1 MERAVLVG
9 VALRGEPDAWPVED
23 SLEELA
29 SLAETAGV
37 EVVGEFTQALDRPHM
52 TFFVGPG
59 KVEELKS
66 AKEATPYDV
75 VIFDDDLSPSQQ
87 RNLEREIGARVIDRR
102 SLILDIFAQHAH
114 TREGVLQVEV
124 AQYEYLMPRLTRA
137 WTHLSRQAQGG
148 VGLRG
153 PGETQLEVD
162 RRRMRVRLSQ
172 LRREL
177 EEVRRHRALY
187 RGRRRESGVPIVAIV
202 GYTNAGKSTLLNRL
216 SGSDVYAAD
225 QLFATLDPVTRR
237 VDLPG
242 GAEVLVTDTVGF
254 VQKLPPDL
262 VAAFRATL
270 EEITDADV
278 ILHVV
283 DITHGHVERQVEVVN
298 KTLADLGVGESPV
311 VVALNKID
319 LLPPDEADRAR
330 AETEDRIVAV
340 SAATGEGIERLL
352 QVLSEALGEQG
363 HWIAALIPYD
373 KQGVLSPVF
382 RKGSVHL
389 QEHRPEGTYV
399 EATVPLTLL
408 GQLEPYLCEATQ
420 EESAV
425 SLSMGAGLP
434 TTPVDPTD

>member
-1 MERAVLVG
+1 MG
-9 VALRGEPDAWPVED
+9 VTIRNEGDSWPVDD

-37 EVVGEFTQALDRPHM
+37 EVVGEFTQSLDHPHV
-52 TFFVGPG
+52 TYFIGPG
-59 KVEELKS
+59 KVEEIK
-66 AKEATPYDV
+66 AFRAGTPYDLA
-75 VIFDDDLSPSQQ
+75 IFDDDLSPSQQ

-114 TREGVLQVEV
+114 TREGALQVEV
-124 AQYEYLMPRLTRA
+124 AQYEYMMPRLTRA

-162 RRRMRVRLSQ
+162 RRRMRVRLAQ

-177 EEVRRHRALY
+177 EEVRRHRSLH
-187 RGRRRESGVPIVAIV
+187 RDRRRESGVPIVAIV

-216 SGSDVYAAD
+216 SGSKVYAAD

-237 VDLPG
+237 VELPG
-242 GAEVLVTDTVGF
+242 GAEVLFTDTVGF

-270 EEITDADV
+270 EEIAEADV

-283 DITHGHVERQVEVVN
+283 DITHGNVERQVEVVN
-298 KTLADLGVGESPV
+298 STLADLGVGETPV

-319 LLPPDEADRAR
+319 MLSTEEAERAR
-330 AETEDRIVAV
+330 AETLDRIVAV
-340 SAATGEGIERLL
+340 SAQTGEGMDRLL
-352 QVLSEALGEQG
+352 GVLADVLGEQG
-363 HWIAALIPYD
+363 HWVSALIPYD
-373 KQGVLSPVF
+373 KQGLLSPVF
-382 RKGSVHL
+382 RKGAVHV
-389 QEHRPEGTYV
+389 QEHRPEGTYI
-399 EATVPLTLL
+399 EATVPLALL
-408 GQLEPYLCEATQ
+408 GSLEPYFQAASEEA
-420 EESAV
+420 EEAGPAAV
-425 SLSMGAGLP
+425 MGAEVP
-434 TTPVDPTD
+434 AREED